1 MSDLYTAK
9 GGECGAIDSQQIEVA
24 SSSGV
29 ETLANDRIA
38 QASLLVRSQAD
49 CKCRSCSSL
58 RQRGSNDLIGYTSDI
73 VGLKKTP

>member
-29 ETLANDRIA
+29 ETLANEEGLRRSNPTSKPSGSL
-38 QASLLVRSQAD
+38 ASRLQMQVLLQ
-49 CKCRSCSSL
+49 
-58 RQRGSNDLIGYTSDI
+58 
-73 VGLKKTP
+73 LKTTWEQ